1 VRAVGVAAGVGGG
14 AASRRA
20 FWSSVV
26 FGFALM
32 ITTACSAQLED
43 AIAAQRAGKYSEA
56 VAIYRRAVERDNMS
70 VPAQKGLARA
80 LIDVGQYAEAEKT
93 LRAAPASLATALAFT
108 LGNAQRLQGR
118 LKEAEASY
126 RIAVEKRAPDSLS
139 ARANLAVLQY
149 DRGERAAALDE
160 FDKFIDIYNGG
171 RTLSSEELVA
181 VGLAVRYLGERDPQL
196 FKDALLAYD
205 KAIAA
210 DPNNLDARLRVAA
223 LFLEKYDSEQA
234 QKAFQEALEHSENHP
249 IGLLGMAR
257 TREFDGSAEAVVL
270 ATEALDIN
278 PNLVDARLVLA
289 RAALNSE
296 DLESAT
302 SEVNKALAVNPNSL
316 EALTTQAAIQHFA
329 GDRAA
334 FEATR
339 TKILALNPRY
349 ADLYATLAELSVQT
363 RQYARA
369 VEFAR
374 QGVQIDS
381 ASFRSHGI
389 LGINLMRL
397 GSIKEGRASLETA
410 FKGDPYNVWFKN
422 TLDLLDTMDR
432 YREVDLGRFRIV
444 IDPRE
449 SELLTPLVAEL
460 AEDAYNKLSARYKT
474 QLQGPVRIELFNSH
488 ADFSVRTVGLAGLGA
503 LGAAF
508 GNVLV
513 MDSPSAREAGQF
525 NWGTTLWHELAH
537 AFHLALSEHK
547 VPRWLTEGLASLEER
562 RARPGWGEEIEP
574 GFLAAY
580 KADRLL
586 PVSRLSQGFVRPT
599 YPQQVQFSYYEASL
613 VAEMIEQERGF
624 NAILDMLRAYRE
636 GQSTNEVLRN
646 VLKTEPAAFDKKF
659 DQYLQQRFSK
669 QLAVIKAVKKGADP
683 SEEDLG
689 DYATQLLLAQ
699 KLLQDKKYDEAL
711 PILERAKAMFPDYA
725 GPESPYRLL
734 ADLYRAK
741 GDLQKAAA
749 ELEQITIRQETDYE
763 ANLQLAEI
771 MQAAGNNA
779 GVAAAL
785 DRALY
790 IYPMQPVLH
799 TRLADAFQKLGDK
812 AKVVRARRALVA
824 LNPVDK
830 AEAYYQLALAY
841 FEAGD
846 APNARREVLKA
857 LEEAPNFEKA
867 QALLLRLRGT

>member
-1 VRAVGVAAGVGGG
+1 VKAKAWPGILVGVAFLAL
-14 AASRRA
+14 AS
-20 FWSSVV
+20 
-26 FGFALM
+26 
-32 ITTACSAQLED
+32 ACSAQLED
-43 AIAAQRAGKYSEA
+43 AITAQRAGKYQEA
-56 VAIYRRAVERDNMS
+56 IAIYRRAAERDNTS
-70 VPAQKGLARA
+70 LPAQKGLARA
-80 LIDVGQYAEAEKT
+80 LMDVGEYAEAEKV
-93 LRAAPASLATALAFT
+93 LRAAPASLSVALAYT
-108 LGNAQRLQGR
+108 LGNALRAQGK

-126 RIAVEKRAPDSLS
+126 RIAVERRAPDSLS
-139 ARANLAVLQY
+139 ARGNLAVLQY
-149 DRGERAAALDE
+149 DRGERAAALNE

-171 RTLSSEELVA
+171 SKLTSEELVA
-181 VGLAVRYLGERDPQL
+181 VGMAVRYLGERDPQL

-210 DPNNLDARLRVAA
+210 DANNLDAHLRVAA
-223 LFLEKYDSEQA
+223 LFLEKYDSEEA
-234 QKAFQEALEHSENHP
+234 QKGFQDVLQRSEKHP
-249 IGLLGMAR
+249 IALLGLAR
-257 TREFDGSAEAVVL
+257 TKEFDGSPEAVVL
-270 ATEALDIN
+270 ATQALEIN
-278 PNLVDARLVLA
+278 PNLVDARLLLA

-296 DLESAT
+296 DLESA
-302 SEVNKALAVNPNSL
+302 SEEVKKALEVNPVSL
-316 EALTTQAAIQHFA
+316 EALTTQAAIHHFA

-334 FEATR
+334 FDATR
-339 TKILALNPRY
+339 AKILAINPHY
-349 ADLYATLAELSVQT
+349 ADLFATIAELSVQT

-381 ASFRSHGI
+381 ASWRSHGI
-389 LGINLMRL
+389 VGINLMRL
-397 GSIKEGRASLETA
+397 GSIKEGRAALETA

-432 YREVDLGRFRIV
+432 YREVDVGRFRIV

-460 AEDAYNKLSARYKT
+460 AEDAYTKLSARYKT
-474 QLQGPVRIELFNSH
+474 QLQSPIRIELFNSH

-513 MDSPSAREAGQF
+513 MDSPSAREAGEF
-525 NWGTTLWHELAH
+525 NWGTTLWHELSH
-537 AFHLALSEHK
+537 AFHLALTDHRI
-547 VPRWLTEGLASLEER
+547 PRWLTEGLASLEER

-586 PVSRLSQGFVRPT
+586 PVSKLSQGFVRPT

-636 GQSTNEVLRN
+636 GQSTDQVLRS
-646 VLKTEPAAFDKKF
+646 VLKTEAAAFDKKF
-659 DQYLQQRFSK
+659 DQYLQTRFSK
-669 QLAVIKAVKKGADP
+669 QLAVIRAVKKGADP

-699 KLLQDKKYDEAL
+699 KLIADKKYDEAL
-711 PILERAKAMFPDYA
+711 PVLERAKTMFPEYA
-725 GPESPYRLL
+725 GPQSPYRLL
-734 ADLYRAK
+734 AELYRAK
-741 GDLQKAAA
+741 GDLVKAAA
-749 ELEQITIRQETDYE
+749 ELEQVTIRNETDYE

-771 MQAAGNNA
+771 LQTSGNTAGL
-779 GVAAAL
+779 AAAL

-790 IYPMQPVLH
+790 IYPMQPLLH
-799 TRLADAFQKLGDK
+799 NRLAESYQKLGDK
-812 AKVVRARRALVA
+812 AKVVRARRALLA

-830 AEAYYQLALAY
+830 AEAHYQLAVAY
-841 FEAGD
+841 LDAGD
-846 APNARREVLKA
+846 AANARREVLRA

-867 QALLLRLRGT
+867 QQLLLRLRGSRP